1 MSPQILQVATKDI
14 TINIH
19 QAIKIVVLNRIKY
32 HIEKILD
39 IYFKNFDIKYF
50 YIRITNQNYLLYNN
64 LHLNRFYIIL
74 EDDER
79 IKENMEI
86 KQLIKRL

>member
-39 IYFKNFDIKYF
+39 IYLKSSI
-50 YIRITNQNYLLYNN
+50 
-64 LHLNRFYIIL
+64 
-74 EDDER
+74 
-79 IKENMEI
+79 
-86 KQLIKRL
+86 

>member
-39 IYFKNFDIKYF
+39 IYFKNLRYKIFLY
-50 YIRITNQNYLLYNN
+50 QNYKSKLSTL
-64 LHLNRFYIIL
+64 
-74 EDDER
+74 
-79 IKENMEI
+79 
-86 KQLIKRL
+86 